1 MINTDEDMLMC
12 DLAETYHIFDYK
24 SLPAR
29 LVATLSVGLRD
40 NSRIKMKMNDM
51 KHPLKTIL
59 LAGIMDKLSQLVWM
73 QTKDGINGINQP
85 KSILS
90 CLLNQDDEQGKDIKG
105 FNTPEEFETEWKSIV
120 EGGIGNE

>member
-40 NSRIKMKMNDM
+40 DSRIKMKMNDM

-105 FNTPEEFETEWKSIV
+105 FNTPEEFESEWKSIV